1 MTKESLLEG
10 IKRLMAKRKTLAP
23 FDPQIKEINIKL
35 DKLYY
40 HWHIMLLQEN
50 N

>member
-23 FDPQIKEINIKL
+23 FDPQIKEININTFHFKF
-35 DKLYY
+35 
-40 HWHIMLLQEN
+40 LLIIFL
-50 N
+50 